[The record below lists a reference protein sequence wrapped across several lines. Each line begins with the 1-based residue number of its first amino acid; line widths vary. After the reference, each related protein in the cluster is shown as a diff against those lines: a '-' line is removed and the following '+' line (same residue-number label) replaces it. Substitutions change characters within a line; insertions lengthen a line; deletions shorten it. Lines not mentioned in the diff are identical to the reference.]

1 MSLENPTFLEKAT
14 AIAFSKTGLLILG
27 LIIVLV
33 GSALYI
39 TDCGS
44 SYFFNRGVDKLK
56 ANVNAAINDAANIKQ
71 QEANLEQKKIEANAN
86 VNAAVSDLQ
95 RQTYGHEQ
103 DKAITNQALANF
115 NKALASNSNIDRTA
129 EDLKRQIERLDSQ

>member
-44 SYFFNRGVDKLK
+44 NYFFNRGINILQ
-56 ANVNAAINDAANIKQ
+56 ANVNAALQDAANIKQ

-86 VNAAVSDLQ
+86 VNAAVTEYQ
-95 RQTYGHEQ
+95 KQVFGHE
-103 DKAITNQALANF
+103 DAKKETNQALANY
-115 NKALASNSNIDRTA
+115 NRALATNTNVDATKEDVLKAL
-129 EDLKRQIERLDSQ
+129 EKLK